1 MNPMAEISFPDQGYS
16 KKRRAR
22 FFLLLFSGLFMLLA
36 ACHAQQDGA
45 PSSGPPSS
53 QDAVPPAVQ
62 AGEDVAGTA
71 SSGPMPQTPLS
82 REEYFA
88 VQRPFVQNE
97 TAASDAAFICS
108 LEDDLLL
115 VTDQISGDCFSPVH
129 ERVRTFWRFGNLLYI
144 NGFDTGLI
152 EYDLS
157 ARASKVLYADSKIA
171 SISLNSEVAFFVE
184 NCTANRFYSGLE
196 LDTALSAGES
206 AIHRPYLPS
215 GQDEIIYKADGIAV
229 CRPVSNQVI
238 QIAVDNPEFIEY
250 LLETGDLN
258 NGANI
263 PEYQWY
269 LYNIADQ
276 TEQPYDPRLEDP
288 NFWGSKK

>member
-1 MNPMAEISFPDQGYS
+1 MNPMAKISFPDQGYS
-16 KKRRAR
+16 KKRKAL

-36 ACHAQQDGA
+36 ACHAQQSGA
-45 PSSGPPSS
+45 PTAELASS
-53 QDAVPPAVQ
+53 QDAVPSVVQ
-62 AGEDVAGTA
+62 DGENSADTV
-71 SSGPMPQTPLS
+71 SSAPMPQTPLS

-97 TAASDAAFICS
+97 TAAADAAFICS
-108 LEDDLLL
+108 LEDNMLL
-115 VTDQISGDCFSPVH
+115 VTDQTEGDCFSPVH
-129 ERVRTFWRFGNLLYI
+129 ERVHTFWRFGNLLYI

-196 LDTALSAGES
+196 IDTALSVGES
-206 AIHRPYLPS
+206 AIHRLYLPS
-215 GQDEIIYKADGIAV
+215 GQDEIIYRADGISV

>member
-1 MNPMAEISFPDQGYS
+1 VAQRVYAR
-16 KKRRAR
+16 KRRNGGR
-22 FFLLLFSGLFMLLA
+22 
-36 ACHAQQDGA
+36 Q
-45 PSSGPPSS
+45 
-53 QDAVPPAVQ
+53 
-62 AGEDVAGTA
+62 GT
-71 SSGPMPQTPLS
+71 GQNRIQYNPV
-82 REEYFA
+82 RETGIRN
-88 VQRPFVQNE
+88 QR
-97 TAASDAAFICS
+97 A
-108 LEDDLLL
+108 
-115 VTDQISGDCFSPVH
+115 
-129 ERVRTFWRFGNLLYI
+129 
-144 NGFDTGLI
+144 FDTGLI

-206 AIHRPYLPS
+206 AIHRLYLPS